1 MAAMV
6 PLELLLLVIG
16 VVLVLMVAAGAWGW
30 RESVRQVSMGL
41 ALSFAGAAPLVALLA
56 AVQRD
61 AQLLL
66 AAGGL
71 LLLALATVLL
81 SRVTTEVPDGAGI
94 PSELPR

>member
-1 MAAMV
+1 MV
-6 PLELLLLVIG
+6 PLELLLLAIG

-30 RESVRQVSMGL
+30 RESIRQVSMGL

-61 AQLLL
+61 GQLLL

-81 SRVTTEVPDGAGI
+81 ERVATEVPDGPGA